1 MYCSS
6 CGEKIQEA
14 DQKYCSNCGAEI
26 ITTSKGTDYKEETLQ
41 PEETQKIRYAPVRPQ
56 NDLLEGTT
64 GKYSKMCLALAL
76 ISIGVGIVSLI
87 IGYNSYRLY
96 SWPYI
101 NMGARLAVMVT
112 MLFLRVG
119 GLIMGIFSKV
129 NSSKAER
136 FEPYNDV
143 EKAGSIFGIFG
154 IIINGIGLYLA
165 FNFLIPFIF

>member
-6 CGEKIQEA
+6 CGEEIQETG
-14 DQKYCSNCGAEI
+14 QKYCSNCGAEI
-26 ITTSKGTDYKEETLQ
+26 ITTPKANYYNEETLQ
-41 PEETQKIRYAPVRPQ
+41 PEATQKIQYAPVRPQ
-56 NDLLEGTT
+56 GDLPEGAT

-87 IGYNSYRLY
+87 IGYNSLRFY
-96 SWPYI
+96 SWPY
-101 NMGARLAVMVT
+101 MGARIVVIITMV
-112 MLFLRVG
+112 LLRVG

-154 IIINGIGLYLA
+154 IIINGIGLYMA
-165 FNFLIPFIF
+165 FNFLIPYIF